1 MIKTL
6 VLIILF
12 ILAGCSG
19 INRQPNNQPNSL
31 LHFTTDD
38 NYLVIFILTNT
49 AQNRIS
55 NKLFSQDIL
64 NFQNR
69 IWSEKKEEYENLL
82 SNVKRSQLTYLNF
95 KRKIEQDYVSLI
107 DYSKN
112 TPEFKVLKNQTDTYK
127 QKVEKI
133 WTDYFFKTKP
143 IISNITGLEL
153 LNAHNVIITHPAIKN
168 GKEVKGQWIEW
179 GGYDEPNYVVI
190 NLWHEILH
198 NYFDKSNLSHSVI
211 ELIANHELSKTLTK
225 TEYPPLVGH
234 KQLRLIENCLM
245 DDWKKYL
252 LQEDKNIRIFLQA
265 DPTIKCGNLFT
276 SLDW

>member
-1 MIKTL
+1 MIKKL
-6 VLIILF
+6 ALIIIF
-12 ILAGCSG
+12 IVTGCTS
-19 INRQPNNQPNSL
+19 IKRQPNNQADAL
-31 LHFTTDD
+31 LRFTTDD
-38 NYLVIFILTNT
+38 NYLVIFMLVNT
-49 AQNRIS
+49 AQSRIS

-64 NFQNR
+64 SFQNR
-69 IWSEKKEEYENLL
+69 IWSEKKSEYEILL
-82 SNVKRSQLTYLNF
+82 SNIKSSQLTYLNF
-95 KRKIEQDYVSLI
+95 KKRIEPNYSSLI

-112 TPEFKVLKNQTDTYK
+112 TPEFKVLKNQTDIYK

-133 WTDYFFKTKP
+133 WIDYFLKTKL

-153 LNAHNVIITHPAIKN
+153 LNGHNVIITHPAIKN

-179 GGYDEPNYVVI
+179 GGYDEPNYVVT

-211 ELIANHELSKTLTK
+211 ELIANHELNKILTQF
-225 TEYPPLVGH
+225 EYPPLVGH

-245 DDWKKYL
+245 DDWKNYL
-252 LQEDKNIRIFLQA
+252 LQEDKDIMIFINA
-265 DPTIKCGNLFT
+265 NSSIKCGNLFT